1 MTESVLLILNSGS
14 SSVKF
19 QVFAH
24 TTELTSL
31 AKGKIANLGTMPE
44 FSAYDEACPEQKL
57 VKTLSPDYNH
67 VQSIKEIL
75 SWINQQQKW
84 KISAVAHRVVH
95 GGTQFPKSV
104 LVTPEVMLQLKK
116 LNPLAPL
123 HQPHNLAAIEI
134 INQIHPRLP
143 QIACFDTAFHSQHTP
158 IFSTYALPQYLRDQG
173 IRRYGF
179 HGLSYEWI
187 AHILNIEYPELAKG
201 RIIVAHLGNGA
212 SLCAMH
218 NGISIDTTMG
228 LTALDGL
235 PMGTR
240 CGSLDP
246 GAITYMVRELGLL
259 PAEIEQILYNDSG
272 LLGLS
277 GLTNDVKELQKN
289 QDKDAQFA
297 LDYFCLKAAQ
307 FMGMMAVALDGVD
320 GIVFTGGIGENSEV
334 IRKNILARLECLRPF
349 SVLIIPANE
358 EKMMAMH
365 ALSLLIKL

>member
-1 MTESVLLILNSGS
+1 MTDSVLLILNSGS

-19 QVFAH
+19 QVFTNTA
-24 TTELTSL
+24 ELTSL
-31 AKGKIANLGTMPE
+31 AHGKISDLGTEPQ
-44 FSAYDEACPEQKL
+44 FSACNETQSEQKT
-57 VKTLSPDYNH
+57 VKSLAIDFNH
-67 VQSIKEIL
+67 IQSIQEIL
-75 SWINQQQKW
+75 DWINHQNNW
-84 KISAVAHRVVH
+84 KVSAVAHRVVH
-95 GGTQFPKSV
+95 GGVQFSQSV
-104 LVTPEVMLQLKK
+104 LVTDDVFFQLKK

-123 HQPHNLAAIEI
+123 HQPHNLVAIEI
-134 INQIHPRLP
+134 IHNIFPQLP
-143 QIACFDTAFHSQHTP
+143 QIACFDTAFHAQHSPLFTV
-158 IFSTYALPQYLRDQG
+158 YALPQYLRKQG

-187 AHILNIEYPELAKG
+187 AHTLKKKHPGLAQG
-201 RIIVAHLGNGA
+201 RIITAHLGNGA

-246 GAITYMVRELGLL
+246 GAITYMIRELGLS
-259 PAEIEQILYNDSG
+259 PSEVEQILYNDSG

-277 GLTNDVKELQKN
+277 GLTNNVRELQES
-289 QDKDAQFA
+289 QDKQAQFA

-307 FMGMMAVALDGVD
+307 FMGMMAISLGGVD
-320 GIVFTGGIGENSEV
+320 GIVFTGGIGENSEI
-334 IRKNILARLECLRPF
+334 IRTNILARLEVLRPF

-365 ALSLLIKL
+365 ALELLRTM

>member
-1 MTESVLLILNSGS
+1 MTDSVLLILNSGS

-19 QVFAH
+19 QIF
-24 TTELTSL
+24 TNTPELTSL
-31 AKGKIANLGTMPE
+31 AHGKISDLGTEPK
-44 FSAYDEACPEQKL
+44 FSAYNETQSEQKTVQSL
-57 VKTLSPDYNH
+57 AIDFNH
-67 VQSIKEIL
+67 VQSIQEIL
-75 SWINQQQKW
+75 DWIYHQNSW
-84 KISAVAHRVVH
+84 SVRAVAHRVVH
-95 GGTQFPKSV
+95 GGVQFPKSV
-104 LVTPEVMLQLKK
+104 LVTEAVLSQLKK

-134 INQIHPRLP
+134 IQRMHPQLP
-143 QIACFDTAFHSQHTP
+143 QFACFDTAFHAGHSP
-158 IFSTYALPQYLRDQG
+158 LFSVYALPESLQEQG

-187 AHILNIEYPELAKG
+187 AHTLKEKHPDLSQG
-201 RIIVAHLGNGA
+201 RIITAHLGNGA

-218 NGISIDTTMG
+218 HGISIDTTMG

-246 GAITYMVRELGLL
+246 GAITYMIRELGLS
-259 PAEIEQILYNDSG
+259 PSEVDQILYNDSG

-277 GLTNDVKELQKN
+277 GLTNNVKELQESHD
-289 QDKDAQFA
+289 DKAQFA

-307 FMGMMAVALDGVD
+307 FMGMMAISLGGVD
-320 GIVFTGGIGENSEV
+320 GIVFTGGIGENSEI
-334 IRKNILARLECLRPF
+334 IRTNILARLKVLRPF

-365 ALSLLIKL
+365 ALELLRTM